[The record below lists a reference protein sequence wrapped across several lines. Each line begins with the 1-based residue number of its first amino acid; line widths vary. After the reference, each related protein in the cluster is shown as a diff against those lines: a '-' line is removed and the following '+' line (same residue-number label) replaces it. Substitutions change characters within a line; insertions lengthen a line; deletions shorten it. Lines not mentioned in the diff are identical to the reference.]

1 MSEKKRAGAFDLRN
15 VIAAL
20 LGLYGL
26 ILLGCYF
33 FLDPGI
39 NPDTGQAKNA
49 TDNLWASLA
58 LLAVAAAFVLWARLK
73 PITIPGED

>member
-49 TDNLWASLA
+49 AITYGQA
-58 LLAVAAAFVLWARLK
+58 LLCWPWPLPLCCGHA
-73 PITIPGED
+73 

>member
-33 FLDPGI
+33 FLDTSTPILGKPRTPAI
-39 NPDTGQAKNA
+39 TYGQA
-49 TDNLWASLA
+49 
-58 LLAVAAAFVLWARLK
+58 LLCWPWPPPLCCGHA
-73 PITIPGED
+73 

>member
-39 NPDTGQAKNA
+39 NPDTGQVKNA
-49 TDNLWASLA
+49 SDNLWASPA

-73 PITIPGED
+73 PITIPGEN

>member
-39 NPDTGQAKNA
+39 NPDTGQAKTSA
-49 TDNLWASLA
+49 ITYGQA
-58 LLAVAAAFVLWARLK
+58 LLCWPWPPPLCCGRA
-73 PITIPGED
+73 

>member
-15 VIAAL
+15 VVAAL

-39 NPDTGQAKNA
+39 NPDTC
-49 TDNLWASLA
+49 
-58 LLAVAAAFVLWARLK
+58 LLYTSPSPR
-73 PITIPGED
+73 D